1 MATKS
6 LAIELKAK
14 ADKFVSV
21 MDQAKKKTDGFG
33 KSTKNAD
40 KENKKFSISLNKV
53 AGVAGIATGAIL
65 GATTAL
71 AAYADAQGRS
81 MKENEAYAKIAG
93 LTNEEFKRTA
103 FIAGTAGFAAKDFG
117 DIMKDVKEKVGDFLN
132 TGGGGFQDYAD
143 ALGLTKEQARQTAKE
158 FEHMSGQ
165 AVLQTMMN
173 RMEAAGISSA
183 KMSNGLESVASET
196 TRLIPLLENGG
207 AKSIALG
214 KAFDEIN
221 ISITEEEREQ
231 FKKVSDNM
239 DLAQIAF
246 INFINNAVSPFLP
259 AVNSA
264 TEAFAKFFSVASS
277 VLDLNDVMDGEI
289 SIDDIKSLQQID
301 NLLEAASKKS
311 KAIKLGD
318 SLGVALPGI
327 VNLGVEYF
335 KRSNSELDKT
345 IEKLKKKKELLEKE
359 NAIQEVKV
367 DPLKAVTGVTDTSAA
382 EKAEAE
388 AIARAAKSKLENKA
402 VALEAELAANEFAKL
417 SREEQIQAEYDEEK
431 RLIDSLAAAEIGSI
445 EQHAAMRTGI
455 INKKIEAEIKLA
467 DENMQRIKEEEE
479 ARIKLTE
486 ENRQKSQ
493 EEEDSFTSNETKSQE
508 AFEEELKSLEE
519 FYLSKN
525 GLNEEYERRR
535 LEIIGEYAPETLDRS
550 LLEEE
555 NQIELDL
562 LQDKL
567 DKQLVSIAD
576 YHKKVDALGKNDIKL
591 KEDNK
596 KKENFWSESSVKSQ
610 MDDGMKLLGA
620 LGNNSKT
627 AHKIKQG
634 LAAANVT
641 MTTAENVTQAFP
653 DPLRTAAAV
662 AVGIA
667 QLSAIQSSTPSGGG
681 GGGISGATPT
691 PEPQQQEEFRPE
703 TSSLDFSD
711 STSGSS
717 NTMKLQFETDSGD
730 SIMDA
735 IAEALNKS
743 QRTGR

>member
-40 KENKKFSISLNKV
+40 GENKKFSISLNKV
-53 AGVAGIATGAIL
+53 AGAAGIAAGAIL

-81 MKENEAYAKIAG
+81 MKESEAYAKIAG
-93 LTNEEFKRTA
+93 LTNEEFKRMA
-103 FIAGTAGFAAKDFG
+103 FVAGTAGFAAKDFG

-143 ALGLTKEQARQTAKE
+143 ALGLTKEQAKQTAKE

-165 AVLQTMMN
+165 AVLQTMMD
-173 RMEAAGISSA
+173 RMEAAGISSS
-183 KMSNGLESVASET
+183 KMSHALEGVASET
-196 TRLIPLLENGG
+196 TKLIPLLENGG
-207 AKSIALG
+207 AKTIALG

-259 AVNSA
+259 AINSA
-264 TEAFAKFFSVASS
+264 TEAFAKFFSVGSS

-301 NLLEAASKKS
+301 NLLEAASTKS

-318 SLGVALPGI
+318 SLGVVLPGI
-327 VNLGVEYF
+327 VNAGVEYF
-335 KRSNSELDKT
+335 KLSNAELDKT

-359 NAIQEVKV
+359 KAIQEVKV
-367 DPLKAVTGVTDTSAA
+367 DPLKAVTGATDTSAA

-388 AIARAAKSKLENKA
+388 AIAKAARSKLENKG

-417 SREEQIQAEYDEEK
+417 SRQEQIKAEYDEEK

-445 EQHAAMRTGI
+445 EQHAAMRAGI
-455 INKKIEAEIKLA
+455 INKIT
-467 DENMQRIKEEEE
+467 E
-479 ARIKLTE
+479 ARIKLAE

-493 EEEDSFTSNETKSQE
+493 DEEDSFTSDETKAQE
-508 AFEEELKSLEE
+508 AFEEELKALEE
-519 FYLSKN
+519 FHLSKN

-550 LLEEE
+550 LLEEGH
-555 NQIELDL
+555 QDELDL
-562 LQDKL
+562 LQNRLETGL
-567 DKQLVSIAD
+567 DMIAV
-576 YHKKVDALGKNDIKL
+576 YHKKVAALGKKDVKL

-667 QLSAIQSSTPSGGG
+667 QLSAIQSSSPNGGG
-681 GGGISGATPT
+681 GGGISSATPT